1 MIFLVIM
8 ALAVMAV
15 IFCVVDKSRL
25 RLSVAGM
32 YLALIIIISSYA
44 LIWSKN
50 GGIGDSLK
58 FVLAFSGSME
68 RFMLYYP
75 ISAAALSKLLVFGK
89 SLFLTSS
96 LMTAAGIAPTLK
108 ARWKP
113 VLGVTA
119 GLEGLLNYILL
130 HPSVYELYCRTPFF
144 VEHQIAIFNWIR
156 VFYLAHVVACIALML
171 MHYGSIQIRWMR
183 KRFSYI
189 LPLMVNLLFL
199 FVFFAVLGPIQVSH
213 FTGIYYVHSN
223 FLYMSTSIPWVLLM
237 LVSIVCICL
246 GSGAL
251 WSYSRLARRIGS
263 PDITISKKLRE
274 SNAGVKVFTHGMKN
288 ELLVM
293 RAMLRDFK
301 KDTTLSEESRNRVDG
316 LSEVCE
322 DMMLRMDNMYHAFVN
337 KAMILMETEYPAE
350 IVEAAVRRV
359 NSSVPIRVECR
370 EQRTILAD
378 AHYLEEAIYNILKNS
393 VDSIEAK
400 GPGDGD
406 EVAVIIY
413 LYGSDL
419 VLEVTDTGEGIPEKK
434 RRKIFEPF
442 YTEKNSKD
450 NWGMG
455 LPYAHQII
463 KAHFGRITLESR
475 VGEGTN
481 VYIMIPT
488 YRIER
493 QEEN

>member
-25 RLSVAGM
+25 RLWVAGM
-32 YLALIIIISSYA
+32 YLGLIIIISSYA

-58 FVLAFSGSME
+58 FVLAFSGGME
-68 RFMLYYP
+68 RFLLYYP
-75 ISAAALSKLLVFGK
+75 ISAAALSELLVFGK
-89 SLFLTSS
+89 SLFLTCS
-96 LMTAAGIAPTLK
+96 LMMAAGIAPALNV
-108 ARWKP
+108 RWKP
-113 VLGVTA
+113 VFFVIAGV
-119 GLEGLLNYILL
+119 EGVGNYILL
-130 HPSVYELYCRTPFF
+130 HPSVYELYCRKAFF

-156 VFYLAHVVACIALML
+156 VFYLAHVMVCIALML
-171 MHYGSIQIRWMR
+171 KHYGSIQIRWMR

-213 FTGIYYVHSN
+213 FTGIYYIHSN
-223 FLYMSTSIPWVLLM
+223 FLYISNSLPWLLLM

-246 GSGAL
+246 GSAAL
-251 WSYSRLARRIGS
+251 WSYSKLARRIGS
-263 PDITISKKLRE
+263 PDLAISKKLRE
-274 SNAGVKVFTHGMKN
+274 NNAGVKVFTHGMKN

-301 KDTTLSEESRNRVDG
+301 KDPTLTQESRTRVDE
-316 LSEVCE
+316 LSDVCE

-337 KAMILMETEYPAE
+337 KAMILMETECPAE

-359 NSSVPIRVECR
+359 NSRVPIRVECR

-378 AHYLEEAIYNILKNS
+378 THYLEEAIYNILKNS

-400 GPGDGD
+400 GMTGGD
-406 EVAVIIY
+406 EVTVSID
-413 LYGSDL
+413 LYGRDL
-419 VLEVTDTGEGIPEKK
+419 VFEVADTGEGIPEKK

-463 KAHFGRITLESR
+463 KAHFGRITLDSK
-475 VGEGTN
+475 VGVGTN
-481 VYIMIPT
+481 VYITIPT

-493 QEEN
+493 QEED